1 MAIKHTIIPPYV
13 RLSAL
18 IAAGLA
24 GFIVMLLLA
33 FQPSSGWTWNVAE
46 WRSVTEFSGPV
57 WSALLTGILAYL
69 ISAWIWALKPTHIP
83 AALFAASGLMTLG
96 FCFTS
101 VIFDL
106 AYPFSNTAYGV
117 AAQLNMLT
125 ASGFGILMPCLFF
138 IYPNRL
144 PGAAYAIA
152 IVVLGFGGWTL
163 ASVFGPPGNYPIV
176 HLITFMEMLVII
188 AAVIWQ
194 IWATRKDPLQSAI
207 AIWLGV
213 STVVGSGAFIALVAV
228 PNSFLMGAVIKESYA
243 FSFFLLIY
251 IGLAV
256 GLMRYRLFELGTW
269 AYRLAFYVS
278 AAVIMILLDLAL
290 IAFLPIGHGQ
300 ALSVSLLVVALAYLP
315 MRDLVWRRFMPSRK
329 RGESDLFAGILD
341 AALQPSSQQR
351 ADDWSKLLREHF
363 MPLEIEETGDDGPVA
378 KLDAEGLSLYVPP
391 VRDAH
396 ALMLRYPNNGQA
408 LFSPRDVSTT
418 QHLVRMM
425 QQAGESRDAYDL
437 GVAEERTRIARDI
450 HDNIGAQLMRA
461 LHSERSDR
469 KDTMI
474 RETLADLR
482 DVINNAQSQALPLDD
497 VLADLRAETA
507 DRLEP
512 HNIALDWTLEATA
525 DDTLLPGKV
534 HALRSFIRE
543 AASNVIKHSNADALT
558 VKIDVQPQELH
569 LIITDNGT
577 GFDIDT
583 VTLGQGLGNMK
594 ARVEG
599 LGGQFSM
606 RTHSPGVSLIAILPR
621 ETVTS

>member
-1 MAIKHTIIPPYV
+1 MAINHTFIPPYV
-13 RLSAL
+13 RLAAL

-24 GFIVMLLLA
+24 GFMVMILIA
-33 FQPSSGWTWNVAE
+33 FQPPTGWTWDVAQ
-46 WRSVTEFSGPV
+46 WRNITEFSGPV
-57 WSALLTGILAYL
+57 WSALLTGLLAYL

-96 FCFTS
+96 FCFTT

-106 AYPFSNTAYGV
+106 AYPFSDAIYGV
-117 AAQLNMLT
+117 TAQLNMLT

-144 PGAAYAIA
+144 PGALYAIA
-152 IVVLGFGGWTL
+152 IVVIGFGGWTL
-163 ASVFGPPGNYPIV
+163 ASVFGPPSNYPIV

-194 IWATRKDPLQSAI
+194 IWATRKDPRQNAI
-207 AIWLGV
+207 AVWLGV

-256 GLMRYRLFELGTW
+256 GLMRYRLFELGAW

-290 IAFLPIGHGQ
+290 IAFLPIGQSQ
-300 ALSVSLLVVALAYLP
+300 ALSVSLLIVALAYLP
-315 MRDLVWRRFMPSRK
+315 MRDLVWRRFMPSRS
-329 RGESDLFAGILD
+329 REESDLFAGILD
-341 AALQPSSQQR
+341 AALQPSSVQR
-351 ADDWSKLLREHF
+351 AEDWSTLLREHF
-363 MPLEIEETGDDGPVA
+363 LPLEIEETSDNGPTA
-378 KLDAEGLSLYVPP
+378 RLDAEGLSLYVPP

-396 ALMLRYPNNGQA
+396 ALILRYPNNGQT

-425 QQAGESRDAYDL
+425 QQAGENRDAYDR
-437 GVAEERTRIARDI
+437 GVSEERTRIARDI

-461 LHSERSDR
+461 LHSARPDR

-482 DVINNAQSQALPLDD
+482 DVINNAQSQTLPLDD

-512 HNIALDWTLEATA
+512 HEIDLRWILEA
-525 DDTLLPGKV
+525 DMEDSLPPAMV

-543 AASNVIKHSNADALT
+543 AASNAIKHSDASELS
-558 VKIDVQPQELH
+558 VQIQVIPAN
-569 LIITDNGT
+569 ITLQIRDNGK
-577 GFDIDT
+577 GFTVDS
-583 VTLGQGLGNMK
+583 VTLGHGLGNMK
-594 ARVEG
+594 ARIEG
-599 LGGQFSM
+599 LGGTFSLD
-606 RTHSPGVSLIAILPR
+606 TNASGVQLTATLPR
-621 ETVTS
+621 EA